1 MWSVVPSGSTQRFS
15 IHHVHPARAQGV
27 TWAEAGCTWWIEN
40 RWVLPEGTTDPM
52 AVVRERLAAGPPA
65 VAGG

>member
-1 MWSVVPSGSTQRFS
+1 MKPLD
-15 IHHVHPARAQGV
+15 GV
-27 TWAEAGCTWWIEN
+27 TVITLEHAIAAPFATAGATWWIEN

-52 AVVRERLAAGPPA
+52 AVVRERLTAGPPA